1 MDSYDSDTSEDD
13 VSFVA
18 KGAYG
23 CVVKPALPNR
33 AERDRRWTHYPKN
46 VTKLFF
52 TRKNMKKAYNDSKHM
67 YELLG
72 HNKGHKTYKYK
83 HSYNA
88 TNIPRHTFEKC
99 KKLKPDAPLYP
110 LRMRNLGY
118 DIWSIPRHY
127 KEFRK
132 IHVGIILDQIVKV
145 MKQIKKL
152 VGRRLIHGDVRE
164 TNIMVN
170 PKSGDITLIDFDL
183 LNPVETFFEK
193 AHLGF
198 YCHPPESLLY
208 NDIKPLLESTKAGR
222 TVNAIFETRDLSER
236 IDKYVEHHSEFEF
249 AKPEALNRSVSRA
262 EFLIDLKQSLHFY
275 ATYIDASLSKHFLQT
290 AMRETMLP
298 SFDGYGLAFS
308 LLEFLSHVY
317 PPVTR
322 RIQKD
327 TYDESLTSRISNG
340 HRPYSSKQ
348 IRTIRITLHKLVFE
362 VLEPMVSLRIQDR
375 MMITDALEATRALVK
390 EFHASM

>member
-1 MDSYDSDTSEDD
+1 MDSSDNEDI
-13 VSFVA
+13 SFVA
-18 KGAYG
+18 KGSFG
-23 CVVKPALPNR
+23 CVVQPALPNR
-33 AERDRRWTHYPKN
+33 AERDRGWTRYPKN

-83 HSYNA
+83 HSFMA
-88 TNIPRHTFEKC
+88 SNISRRVFEKC

-127 KEFRK
+127 KEFRS
-132 IHVGIILDQIVKV
+132 INVGTVLDQIVKV

-170 PKSGDITLIDFDL
+170 PKGGDITVIDFDL
-183 LNPVETFFEK
+183 LNPIETFFEK

-198 YCHPPESLLY
+198 YCHPPEALLYKDIKSLL
-208 NDIKPLLESTKAGR
+208 EATKSGDER
-222 TVNAIFETRDLSER
+222 TINTILNFRDTSER
-236 IDKYVEHHSEFEF
+236 MDKYVEHHSEFEF
-249 AKPEALNRSVSRA
+249 AGPANLNRTVSRA
-262 EFLIDLKQSLHFY
+262 ELVLDLKHSLRFY
-275 ATYIDASLSKHFLQT
+275 ATHVDGSVSKHFIRK
-290 AMRETMLP
+290 AMRETMLQ

-308 LLEFLSHVY
+308 LLQFITHVY

-322 RIQKD
+322 PIQKD
-327 TYDESLTSRISNG
+327 EYDESLKSRLSNG
-340 HRPYSSKQ
+340 GRPYSSKQ
-348 IRTIRITLHKLVFE
+348 IRTIRTTLHKLVFE
-362 VLEPMVSLRIQDR
+362 VLEPMISLRIQDR

-390 EFHASM
+390 EFHESM